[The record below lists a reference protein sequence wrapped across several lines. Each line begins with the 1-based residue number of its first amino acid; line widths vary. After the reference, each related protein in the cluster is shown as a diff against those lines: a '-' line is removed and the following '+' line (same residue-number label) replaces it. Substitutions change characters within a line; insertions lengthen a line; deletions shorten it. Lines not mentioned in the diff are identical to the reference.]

1 MRRLSL
7 ALIAMSLSQSAFAQ
21 RADENAVTQAEDA
34 FGTSIGNE
42 SVGIYNS
49 FDVRGFSPTRAGN
62 ARIEGLFFDQVW
74 APTSRI
80 RRSTTIRV
88 GISAQGFPFP
98 APTGVVDYAFRK
110 PGNEAQLSVIAGGN
124 SYKAASLEFDG
135 VIPIVK
141 DRFSLGVG
149 LGLFHNEF
157 SNGTNSEQH
166 VEGVSLRWTPSPA
179 VEIMPYWSRSDIY
192 DDKIGPLYVPAGNFL
207 PPRIKRRQFN
217 GPDFAIYRG
226 VAINYGGIARVDLS
240 PDWQLRAGLFRS
252 LFDNKRDAFTFITD
266 LTPDGR
272 GNFLFL
278 ADPPNKLAST
288 SGEVRLL
295 RKFADGLRLH
305 KLFVSVR
312 ARDRT
317 NRNDG
322 TDAIDLGPTRI
333 GDRIS
338 VPRPSFNFSPQTRDR
353 VQQETFGVAYEGR
366 WRGVGELSFGVQ
378 KTRYR
383 KRTDQPGLPLAIS
396 RSNPLLFNVAA
407 AGDISKTIAVYGG
420 YTRGLE
426 ESGIAPQ
433 NAANRNEG
441 LPAII
446 TTQRD
451 IGLRWVITPE
461 IKLIA
466 GLFDVRKPYFNLDA
480 NNVFALLGD
489 TKNQGIE
496 VSLSGNLT
504 KRLNIVAGGV
514 LSRPRVTG
522 EGVRLGR
529 LGRLPVDQAARKV
542 DFNID
547 WRPPIVD
554 GLSLDLAVGHS
565 GRIIATRN
573 NLVAIPARTLVNL
586 GGRYAFK
593 LGAAPASFRLSVSNV
608 FNEYGF
614 DLRGAGSYDLIDG
627 RVASARLTVDF

>member
-1 MRRLSL
+1 MKRLGL
-7 ALIAMSLSQSAFAQ
+7 ALFVLSLSQSAFAQ

-141 DRFSLGVG
+141 DRLSLGVG

-217 GPDFAIYRG
+217 GPNFAIYRG
-226 VAINYGGIARVDLS
+226 VAMNYGGIARVDLS

-288 SGEVRLL
+288 SGEIRLS
-295 RKFADGLRLH
+295 RKFADGPRLH

-333 GDRIS
+333 GDRVS
-338 VPRPSFNFSPQTRDR
+338 AAQPTFNFGPQTRDR
-353 VQQETFGVAYEGR
+353 VQQETFGLAYEGR
-366 WRGVGELSFGVQ
+366 WRGVGELSFGLQ

-396 RSNPLLFNVAA
+396 RSDPLLFNVTA

-451 IGLRWVITPE
+451 IGLRWAISPE

-489 TKNQGIE
+489 TKNQGVE

-542 DFNID
+542 DFNVD
-547 WRPPIVD
+547 WRPPIID
-554 GLSLDLAVGHS
+554 GLSLDASIGHS

-573 NLVAIPARTLVNL
+573 NLVAIPARTLVDL

>member
-1 MRRLSL
+1 VKRPVFAFLALSL
-7 ALIAMSLSQSAFAQ
+7 SSAAFAQ

-110 PGNEAQLSVIAGGN
+110 PGNEAQLSGIVGVN
-124 SYKAASLEFDG
+124 SYKAASIELDG
-135 VIPIVK
+135 VIPIAK
-141 DRFSLGVG
+141 DRLSLGVG

-157 SNGTNSEQH
+157 FNGTNAEQH
-166 VEGVSLRWTPSPA
+166 IEGVSLRWTPSPA

-192 DDKIGPLYVPAGNFL
+192 DDKIGPIYIPAGNFL

-226 VAINYGGIARVDLS
+226 VAINYGGVSRVDLS
-240 PDWQLRAGLFRS
+240 PDWQLRVGLFRS
-252 LFDNKRDAFTFITD
+252 LFDNKRDSFTFITD

-288 SGEVRLL
+288 SGEVRLS
-295 RKFADGLRLH
+295 KQFPDGPRLH
-305 KLFVSVR
+305 KLFLSVR

-322 TDAIDLGPTRI
+322 TDAIDLGPMRI
-333 GDRIS
+333 GERINA
-338 VPRPSFNFSPQTRDR
+338 PKPTFNFGPQTRDR
-353 VQQETFGVAYEGR
+353 VQQETLGLAYEGR
-366 WRGVGELSFGVQ
+366 WKNVGELSFGVQ

-383 KRTDQPGLPLAIS
+383 KRTDQPGLPITIS
-396 RSNPLLFNVAA
+396 RSDPLLFNAA
-407 AGDISKTIAVYGG
+407 AAAYLSDAIVVYGG

-426 ESGIAPQ
+426 ESGVAPQ
-433 NAANRNEG
+433 NAANRNLA
-441 LPAII
+441 LPAIV
-446 TTQRD
+446 TSQRD
-451 IGLRWVITPE
+451 IGLRWAITAE
-461 IKLIA
+461 IKIIA

-480 NNVFALLGD
+480 DNIFTLLGD

-496 VSLSGNLT
+496 VSLSGSLT
-504 KRLNIVAGGV
+504 KRLNIVAGAV
-514 LSRPRVTG
+514 VSRPRVTG

-542 DFNID
+542 DFNVD
-547 WRPPIVD
+547 WRPPIIE
-554 GLSLDLAVGHS
+554 GLSLDAAIGHS
-565 GRIIATRN
+565 GQIIATSN
-573 NLVAIPARTLVNL
+573 NLVAIPSRTLVDI

-593 LGAAPASFRLSVSNV
+593 LGKNPASFRLEISNV
-608 FNEYGF
+608 FNTYGF
-614 DLRGAGSYDLIDG
+614 DLSGAGSYDLIDG